1 MPTIPHR
8 ILRALGPVL
17 PPGSPME
24 ALRAGLGACLA
35 LALLAL
41 ILPPGAADLRFG
53 LYLIA
58 PFGASAVLVFAV
70 PSSPLAQPWSVV
82 MGNGVSALVAVVLSH
97 LLPPGAMLVALALGA
112 AVAAMILSRALHPP
126 GGAVALTAALS
137 PEAMQHLGLWFV
149 LVPVLLGSAL
159 LVALAVLWARATGR
173 HYPFRQFAAPQAHGT
188 TDPPPPERLGLT
200 EAELTGILERY
211 RQSLN
216 LGVEDLARLIAAA
229 ELEAASHR
237 SLPVLVGAF
246 MSRDL
251 VTLPPEAPLRA
262 VAASFARHGF
272 GTMPVMGQGGR
283 YLGLIAQSRLLTALT
298 AGHAPW
304 AQPKAS
310 SLMQTATPV
319 ARADMPIAAL
329 LPLLAEGTC
338 DAVPV
343 LEGAR
348 LIGIVT
354 RSDLIAALARESLR
368 KA

>member
-1 MPTIPHR
+1 MPTTIAR
-8 ILRALGPVL
+8 ALRALGPVL
-17 PPGSPME
+17 PVGTGAE

-41 ILPPGAADLRFG
+41 ILPPGAADLRLG

-82 MGNGVSALVAVVLSH
+82 VGNGVSALVAVLLSR
-97 LLPPGAMLVALALGA
+97 LLPPGLPLVALALGGA
-112 AVAAMILSRALHPP
+112 IAAMILARALHPP

-149 LVPVLLGSAL
+149 LAPVLLGSGL
-159 LVALAVLWARATGR
+159 LVGLAVIWAQATGR
-173 HYPFRQFAAPQAHGT
+173 HYPFRQFAAPNAHGT
-188 TDPPPPERLGLT
+188 SDPPPPERLGLT
-200 EAELTGILERY
+200 EAELTAILDRY

-229 ELEAASHR
+229 ELEAARHR
-237 SLPVLVGAF
+237 GAPEPVGAI

-262 VAASFARHGF
+262 VTAAFARHGF
-272 GTMPVMGQGGR
+272 GTLPVVGQGGR
-283 YLGLIAQSRLLTALT
+283 YLGLIAQSRLLAALT
-298 AGHAPW
+298 ARRLPW
-304 AQPKAS
+304 VRHRAA
-310 SLMQTATPV
+310 SLMQTGTPVAQAATPV
-319 ARADMPIAAL
+319 AAL
-329 LPLLAEGTC
+329 LPMLAEGAC

-343 LEGAR
+343 LEGER